1 MALRRKRPALK
12 SDAMKKFLEEFF
24 AKATDPVPDSEV
36 KKAAEKR
43 GLNLNMLDEISRGY
57 VDKKRGP
64 GGVYYWSKRTAS
76 AYLSDTA
83 AAARK
88 NSVAFKAG
96 YEEAITSML
105 WSVNSI
111 FSATSDKKSKELCSR
126 LYAAIELLREKRD
139 SM

>member
-36 KKAAEKR
+36 KKAAKKR

-57 VDKKRGP
+57 VNKKRGP
-64 GGVYYWSKRTAS
+64 GGIYYWSKRTAS

-88 NSVAFKAG
+88 NSVAFRAG

-111 FSATSDKKSKELCSR
+111 YSATSDKKSKELCSR
-126 LYAAIELLREKRD
+126 LYAALELLREKRD

>member
-126 LYAAIELLREKRD
+126 LYAAIEPLREKRD